1 MMKAEFEKLAGIM
14 VSSDEYEQIET
25 VYMWHPLIDNVKGKE
40 QIVQFWNLGVIRDML
55 PRAERLQ
62 AIDEQKREVAKLAEE
77 ENKRY
82 EAAVRELAIDHND
95 RLLELQK
102 RLNYLHDK
110 EQEFR

>member
-25 VYMWHPLIDNVKGKE
+25 VYMWHPLIDNAKGKE
-40 QIVQFWNLGVIRDML
+40 QIVQFWNLGVIRDMF
-55 PRAERLQ
+55 PRAKRLSE
-62 AIDEQKREVAKLAEE
+62 IDAQKREVVKLTDE

-82 EAAVRELAIDHND
+82 EAAVRELAIEHNNN
-95 RLLELQK
+95 LLELQK
-102 RLNYLHDK
+102 RLNYLCDK